1 MRSRSDRRF
10 HALEQ
15 LESRVLP
22 SQMLAP
28 EQSVTPAPSP
38 FTAWEMPLHAQYV
51 AEAAQGGANVVFLG
65 DSITYNWTNASN
77 PAHLIL
83 GDQVW
88 DSLVAPFKAVNF
100 GVAGDETENLIWRI
114 ENGELAGQPK
124 LAVVMI
130 GTNNLGFGQTPQ
142 ETADGVAAALSAIH
156 NESPQ
161 TRVLLMGILPRGA
174 TATDPLR
181 IEVSETNA
189 LISRLADGSQVQF
202 LDIGRAF
209 LEPDG
214 QLRSGFY
221 MPDNLHILSPGY
233 QVWARAIQDTVVDML
248 GDLTPTAQPTTAQ
261 APTAQ
266 PPSVISTP
274 APVAAAP
281 VPATPGATVPA
292 QAAPAAFPAADPAM
306 ADILVVIASVP
317 ALPGAPGI
325 TPAQPGATAGQKS
338 AADGLTNDLAADLLN
353 V

>member
-10 HALEQ
+10 QALEQ
-15 LESRVLP
+15 LEGRVLP

-28 EQSVTPAPSP
+28 EQSVAPVPSA
-38 FTAWEMPLHAQYV
+38 FTSWEMPLHAQYV
-51 AEAAQGGANVVFLG
+51 AEAAQGGASVVFLG
-65 DSITYNWTNASN
+65 DSITYNWTNANN

-88 DSLVAPFKAVNF
+88 DSRIAPFKTLNF
-100 GVAGDETENLIWRI
+100 GVAGDQTENLIWRI

-142 ETADGVAAALSAIH
+142 ETADGVAAVLSAIH

-161 TRVLLMGILPRGA
+161 TKVLLMGILPRGA

-189 LISRLADGSQVQF
+189 LISRLANGSQVQF
-202 LDIGRAF
+202 LDIDRAF

-221 MPDNLHILSPGY
+221 MPDNLHILGPGY
-233 QVWARAIQDTVVDML
+233 QVWAGALQDTLVDML
-248 GDLTPTAQPTTAQ
+248 GDQTPTAQPPTTQ
-261 APTAQ
+261 PPIAQ
-266 PPSVISTP
+266 PPTVISIP
-274 APVAAAP
+274 APVTAGA
-281 VPATPGATVPA
+281 VPATPVTTVPA
-292 QAAPAAFPAADPAM
+292 QAAPAAFPAAEPAM
-306 ADILVVIASVP
+306 ADILIVIESGP

-325 TPAQPGATAGQKS
+325 SPAQPEATAGQKS
-338 AADGLTNDLAADLLN
+338 AADGLANDLAADLLN
-353 V
+353 G